1 MPSSETRFF
10 SLKMMQAIK
19 KLELPTIENNERF
32 HNDIEKLKEET
43 KIITKPVNSTSI
55 ENHQQHRDKQA
66 AARRCSQEKLF

>member
-1 MPSSETRFF
+1 
-10 SLKMMQAIK
+10 MQTIK

-55 ENHQQHRDKQA
+55 ENHQQH
-66 AARRCSQEKLF
+66 